1 MAPYGCIPA
10 TMNHSISLGEL
21 VEKVPMSW
29 ASGEVEVLG
38 EVHATLSAHYE
49 TEASQVVAELDA
61 YVCPDDASHMMED
74 RLRPGW
80 LPEKQLVRVG
90 AEAGE
95 TSDIARDVFHSWVR
109 RVRESV
115 PER

>member
-1 MAPYGCIPA
+1 MPGLVCDISL
-10 TMNHSISLGEL
+10 MNHSISLGEL
-21 VEKVPMSW
+21 VKTVPMVVK
-29 ASGEVEVLG
+29 GVEAMM

-49 TEASQVVAELDA
+49 QGTQEVVAEVDA

-74 RLRPGW
+74 HLRPEW
-80 LPEKQLVRVG
+80 LPSKQVVRVG
-90 AEAGE
+90 GEAGE

-115 PER
+115 PEL